1 MAAMQVRYG
10 QVAKRTPAAAQLKPV
25 SIGSSRSSIVA
36 RSSFTA
42 TGLVR

>member
-1 MAAMQVRYG
+1 MATMQVRYG
-10 QVAKRTPAAAQLKPV
+10 GGWQNARPSDQLKPV